1 MTRQRSN
8 SPSQLEI
15 PVSGLAGPFPLPN
28 CIVYKP
34 DRRDAFNG
42 WSRCLRAPKSRAR
55 VAILSRISLGGDLR
69 RVDSGVVE
77 RQLQVQLLIV
87 KLLHQILKYKLK
99 HNFKYK
105 KKYWKIM
112 TQLQLQLVDQSFL
125 DTDSNT
131 VV

>member
-1 MTRQRSN
+1 M
-8 SPSQLEI
+8 
-15 PVSGLAGPFPLPN
+15 VG
-28 CIVYKP
+28 
-34 DRRDAFNG
+34 RDASG
-42 WSRCLRAPKSRAR
+42 HQRGADRAR

-105 KKYWKIM
+105 NKYWRFM
-112 TQLQLQLVDQSFL
+112 TQPQLQLVDQSFSKSCVN
-125 DTDSNT
+125 TST
-131 VV
+131 VVKIETQIQIQTQLCKYKHKCKYKRK

>member
-1 MTRQRSN
+1 M
-8 SPSQLEI
+8 
-15 PVSGLAGPFPLPN
+15 VG
-28 CIVYKP
+28 
-34 DRRDAFNG
+34 RDA
-42 WSRCLRAPKSRAR
+42 SRHQRGADRAR

-105 KKYWKIM
+105 NKYWRFM

-125 DTDSNT
+125 DIDSNT